1 MSIKLKRSELEALLA
16 AEDPAEVMQEFFD
29 DSTHADDVPLD
40 SFCVMGGAP
49 DSENSP
55 EIQVLNAQLVAEHC
69 SGVLTAYFDEV
80 VYGGGCPDMPTVK
93 PRQGDVSFK
102 VYLEDGTITFD

>member
-1 MSIKLKRSELEALLA
+1 MKLKNHELNALRV
-16 AEDPAEVMQEFFD
+16 AEYPIEVMSEFFD
-29 DSTHADDVPLD
+29 DSSRADVVPLD

-49 DSENSP
+49 DSEESP
-55 EIQVLNAQLVAEHC
+55 EISVLSAEREATHC
-69 SGVLTAYFDEV
+69 TGVLTAYFNEV

-102 VYLEDGTITFD
+102 VCLEDGTVTFD